1 VEEKIKS
8 HKWSWRGPGRFNR
21 QKVREGAI
29 KNTCCFAM
37 DATKNTCYFAMDVTR
52 PSYFS
57 DADWG
62 TGFMFY
68 ASPTGRFTRFRLATA
83 AVAI

>member
-29 KNTCCFAM
+29 KNTCYFAM
-37 DATKNTCYFAMDVTR
+37 DATR

-68 ASPTGRFTRFRLATA
+68 ASPTGRFTRFRLATV